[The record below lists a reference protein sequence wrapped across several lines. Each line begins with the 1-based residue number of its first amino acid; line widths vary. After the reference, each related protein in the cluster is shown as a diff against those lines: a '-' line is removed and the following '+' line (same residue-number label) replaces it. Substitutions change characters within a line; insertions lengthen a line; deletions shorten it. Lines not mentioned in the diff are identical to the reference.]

1 MAQEPE
7 GQTQAAA
14 RDAAEKVEDN
24 PAVFVLTRE
33 LAEVHLLLDNISAD
47 PDTTIG
53 ALSGRERPEGL
64 PEDWIEQICLI
75 SWPPPDSDATKAQQA
90 ALLIRAKD
98 YLNRLAKPASGA
110 SIAFTV
116 LVTQD
121 DDDPDPRAHRRPG
134 VDMEEVQSRAS
145 LAKLAFPDY
154 EGKAQRFRQVQ
165 KRINLVLLI
174 WLVLTCFT
182 SWYAAFGNSTLGE
195 FASAQK
201 RYTEA
206 RAAVNDLE
214 AGRRRPAGTGT
225 AGAAGADPALARQ
238 AGQSGTVDVP
248 EIGYCNRWKA
258 VPSPSGIAVRQF
270 QSADQHQACVELKEA
285 NAQLVLA
292 GNRLEE
298 WVWMWRWLV
307 GGEKNNP
314 LDAAAVALHLT
325 AVIGTAALPV
335 LYGFL
340 GAGAAVL
347 RSISHRIK
355 ASTLSPRDISLSLQ
369 QLALGAVVG
378 ACIGLFIVQ
387 PGAEQALIGPVALST
402 SAISFIAGFGVE
414 AVFQALEALISRIF
428 NIAPAAA
435 SRAAPRDR

>member
-1 MAQEPE
+1 
-7 GQTQAAA
+7 
-14 RDAAEKVEDN
+14 
-24 PAVFVLTRE
+24 
-33 LAEVHLLLDNISAD
+33 
-47 PDTTIG
+47 
-53 ALSGRERPEGL
+53 
-64 PEDWIEQICLI
+64 
-75 SWPPPDSDATKAQQA
+75 
-90 ALLIRAKD
+90 
-98 YLNRLAKPASGA
+98 
-110 SIAFTV
+110 
-116 LVTQD
+116 
-121 DDDPDPRAHRRPG
+121 
-134 VDMEEVQSRAS
+134 
-145 LAKLAFPDY
+145 
-154 EGKAQRFRQVQ
+154 
-165 KRINLVLLI
+165 
-174 WLVLTCFT
+174 
-182 SWYAAFGNSTLGE
+182 
-195 FASAQK
+195 
-201 RYTEA
+201 
-206 RAAVNDLE
+206 
-214 AGRRRPAGTGT
+214 
-225 AGAAGADPALARQ
+225 
-238 AGQSGTVDVP
+238 
-248 EIGYCNRWKA
+248 
-258 VPSPSGIAVRQF
+258 VRQF

-435 SRAAPRDR
+435 SRALPRDR